1 MQIEHLLT
9 IGGSLISEAFLE
21 QITSVD
27 IDKVRNIGII
37 AHIDAGKTTT
47 TERILFYTGI
57 SYKIGEV
64 HEGTAIMDWMEQE
77 RERGITITSATT
89 TCFWKDH
96 RINII
101 DTPGHVDFTIEVE
114 RSLKVLDGAV
124 IVFDSVAGVEPQSE
138 TVWRQADRYGV
149 PRIAFVNKM
158 DRVGANYIRVIEQ
171 MKERLNARPVAV
183 HYPWVVDDDFKGIVD
198 LIRMKFAV
206 WDNESLGS
214 KYKFSEIP
222 DEIKGECEVLREKLL
237 EGISDHDEGIME
249 AYLNGDD
256 IAEEKVISALRK
268 LTIQLKLVPVFTGS
282 AFKNKGVQ
290 LLLDSIVEF
299 LPSPIDLPPV
309 AGIDPNTNDPETRKP
324 LDTEPFSALAFKIMT
339 DPYVGQLTYLRIYS
353 GKLIAGSTVYNS
365 TKDKREKIGRLVRMH
380 SNKRE
385 ETKEISAGGIVA
397 AVGLKNSVTGDTLC
411 DESKP
416 ILLESLYLVEPVISI
431 AIEPKTKSDQ
441 EKLGISL
448 NKIALEDPTFKI
460 RYEEET
466 SQTLISGM
474 GELHLEVIVDRLKRE
489 FNVDA
494 NVGKPQV
501 AYKETIT
508 SNSNVEAKFIRQ
520 TGGRGQYGHVKIKI
534 EPLLEGEGFK
544 FYDEVKGGNIPRE
557 YIPAVEAGIREAMA
571 TGVVAGYPVIDFAV
585 RLYDGSYHDVDSSE
599 IAFKIAASMAFKDA
613 VIKAKPIILEPMMK
627 VEVVVQEDFMGSVMG
642 DLNSR
647 RGKIL
652 GSDLRGGMQAIKSE
666 VPLSEMFGYATE
678 LRSMTEGRGSFT
690 MEFSNYS
697 PVPQFVSETLKTNV
711 GAA

>member
-1 MQIEHLLT
+1 M
-9 IGGSLISEAFLE
+9 E
-21 QITSVD
+21 QIISVD

-64 HEGTAIMDWMEQE
+64 HEGTTVMDWMEQE

-138 TVWRQADRYGV
+138 TVWRQADRYRV

-214 KYKFSEIP
+214 KYEFSEIP
-222 DEIKGECEVLREKLL
+222 DEIKGECEALREKLL
-237 EGISDHDEGIME
+237 EGISDHDEEIME

-256 IAEEKVISALRK
+256 IGEEKVISALRK

-309 AGIDPNTNDPETRKP
+309 EGIDPKTNDPETREP

-365 TKDKREKIGRLVRMH
+365 TKDKREKIGRLLRMH
-380 SNKRE
+380 ANKRE

-441 EKLGISL
+441 ERLGISL

-501 AYKETIT
+501 AYRETIT
-508 SNSNVEAKFIRQ
+508 SNSDVEAKFIRQ

-534 EPLLEGEGFK
+534 EPLGEGEGFK

-557 YIPAVEAGIREAMA
+557 YIPAVEAGIREAME

-613 VIKAKPIILEPMMK
+613 VIKAKPVILEPMMK
-627 VEVVVQEDFMGSVMG
+627 VEVVVHEDFMGSVMG